1 MLLEEDCNYIYSMAL
16 SPAEK
21 YLQILD
27 KVDVNEGKT
36 IIYSME
42 TFKAVAV
49 YRENG
54 QSNYYIKT
62 SYPLVRFT
70 GDDSLMF
77 RYNSKAI

>member
-1 MLLEEDCNYIYSMAL
+1 M
-16 SPAEK
+16 
-21 YLQILD
+21 
-27 KVDVNEGKT
+27 DVNEGKT
-36 IIYSME
+36 TIYSLE

-49 YRENG
+49 YGENG
-54 QSNYYIKT
+54 ASNYYIKA